1 MGLSPARTAVAPP
14 GQVLRLLGSNPS
26 KGEMDELLKSI
37 DKNQDGVVDLN
48 EFARVW
54 WKREQQNI
62 EADFEFELELA
73 FQLFDTDD
81 SGFIT
86 RDELREKLTTLGEK
100 LTEQEV
106 DELLAEADSDNNGS
120 ISLEEFKALPFWRM

>member
-1 MGLSPARTAVAPP
+1 
-14 GQVLRLLGSNPS
+14 
-26 KGEMDELLKSI
+26 MDELLKSI